1 MLESIGFVSHEG
13 LFHKTSLTLVIDAC
27 AQTSN
32 DNNRPLTEPLRA
44 FGSEGSRGFGG
55 VGGGGRRA
63 PWDLR
68 KTPHVEAIL
77 GKCLAE

>member
-27 AQTSN
+27 AKTSN
-32 DNNRPLTEPLRA
+32 DNNRPLTEPSRA

-55 VGGGGRRA
+55 GEEEGAMGLEKNTSCRSN
-63 PWDLR
+63 
-68 KTPHVEAIL
+68 L
-77 GKCLAE
+77 G